1 MPATELQ
8 SEVEKLVDVLRSFP
22 PEQQEALAAYYRVEA
37 EHIRDVE
44 SRIDNL
50 PPHQVERLRA
60 MIQEG
65 LYSGPAEPM
74 DWDAFKAQARE
85 RLGAERQG

>member
-1 MPATELQ
+1 MSVTELQ

-22 PEQQEALAAYYRVEA
+22 PEQQEALAARYRVEA

-44 SRIDNL
+44 RRIDNL
-50 PPHQVERLRA
+50 PPQQVERLRA

-65 LYSGPAEPM
+65 LDSGPAEPM
-74 DWDAFKAQARE
+74 DWDAFKAQARA
-85 RLGAERQG
+85 RLNAER